1 MSETILKQE
10 ERVAFAL
17 RKLYRKYGYLPY
29 NMSKFEPYDLY
40 SSNKDFLV
48 SDGVITFNDAFGKLL
63 ALKPDVTLSIIKNA
77 GGENCKVYY
86 HENVYRISGATKE
99 FKELMQVGL
108 ERIGEKG
115 VYALYETA
123 YLAAA
128 SLNEISSDFVLDIS
142 HLGILSATL
151 EALGEDGAFQKQI
164 MQKLAEKNVHETLAL
179 CQSRDIDKK
188 KTEAL
193 LSLVKTYGDMQT
205 VLKRLAP
212 LCESGKAKEAYDELA
227 AVCALLEK
235 TEFADK
241 IRIDFSVVNDMKY
254 YNGLVFKGFIGGV
267 CEGVLSGGQYDRLMA
282 RMGRKTGAIGFAV
295 YLDLLENLQG
305 NKRAYDID
313 LLVLYDDDTDPALL
327 AKTVQ
332 EEILSGKSVSAQKE
346 KGKLRFENI
355 LDLTGGK
362 HND

>member
-1 MSETILKQE
+1 MSETILKKE

-17 RKLYRKYGYLPY
+17 RALYRKYGYLPD

-77 GGENCKVYY
+77 GEENCKVYY

-151 EALGEDGAFQKQI
+151 EELGEDGAFQRQI

-179 CQSRDIDKK
+179 CQSRNVDEK
-188 KTEAL
+188 KTDAL

-205 VLKRLAP
+205 VLSKLAP
-212 LCESGKAKEAYDELA
+212 LCGSGKAKEAYEELK
-227 AVCALLEK
+227 AVCALLGQ
-235 TEFADK
+235 TEYADK

-295 YLDLLENLQG
+295 YLDLLENLRD
-305 NKRAYDID
+305 NKREYDMD

-332 EEILSGKSVSAQKE
+332 KAIAENKSVSAQKE
-346 KGKLRFENI
+346 KGKLRFFET
-355 LDLTGGK
+355 LDLTGRTA
-362 HND
+362 

>member
-1 MSETILKQE
+1 MSETILKRE
-10 ERVAFAL
+10 EKVAFAL
-17 RKLYRKYGYLPY
+17 RALYRKYGYLPY
-29 NMSKFEPYDLY
+29 KMSKFEPYDLY

-48 SDGVITFNDAFGKLL
+48 GDGVITFNDAFGKLL

-115 VYALYETA
+115 VYALFETA

-128 SLNEISSDFVLDIS
+128 SLNEISSEFVLDIS

-151 EALGEDGAFQKQI
+151 EELGGDDAFQKQI

-179 CQSRDIDKK
+179 CQSRGVDEE
-188 KTEAL
+188 KTNAL
-193 LSLVKTYGDMQT
+193 LSFVKTYGDMQT
-205 VLKRLAP
+205 VLQKFAP
-212 LCESGKAKEAYDELA
+212 LCGSGKAKEAYDELK

-241 IRIDFSVVNDMKY
+241 IRIDFSVVNDMNY
-254 YNGLVFKGFIGGV
+254 YNGLVFQGFVGGV
-267 CEGVLSGGQYDRLMA
+267 CEEVLSGGQYDRLMA

-295 YLDLLENLQG
+295 YLDLLEDLRDDN
-305 NKRAYDID
+305 RAYDID
-313 LLVLYDDDTDPALL
+313 MLVLYDDDTDPALV

-332 EEILSGKSVSAQKE
+332 EAMEAGKSVSAQKE
-346 KGKLRFENI
+346 KGKLRFAETI
-355 LDLTGGK
+355 DLSGRK
-362 HND
+362 S

>member
-17 RKLYRKYGYLPY
+17 RALYRKYGYLPY
-29 NMSKFEPYDLY
+29 KMSKFEPYDLY
-40 SSNKDFLV
+40 STNKDFLIG
-48 SDGVITFNDAFGKLL
+48 DGVITFNDTNGKLL

-128 SLNEISSDFVLDIS
+128 SLNEISDDFVLDIS
-142 HLGILSATL
+142 HLGILSAAL
-151 EALGEDGAFQKQI
+151 ESLGEDVAFQREI

-179 CQSRDIDKK
+179 CQSRGVDEE
-188 KTEAL
+188 KTNAL
-193 LSLVKTYGDMQT
+193 LSFVKTYGDMQT
-205 VLKRLAP
+205 VLQKFAP
-212 LCESGKAKEAYDELA
+212 LCQTGKAKEAYNELA

-235 TEFADK
+235 TEYADK

-254 YNGLVFKGFIGGV
+254 YNGLVFKGFVGGV
-267 CEGVLSGGQYDRLMA
+267 CESVLSGGQYDRLMA
-282 RMGRKTGAIGFAV
+282 RMGRNTGAIGFAV
-295 YLDLLENLQG
+295 YLDLLENLKEK
-305 NKRAYDID
+305 KRDYDID
-313 LLVLYDDDTDPALL
+313 LLVLYDDNTDPALL
-327 AKTVQ
+327 KETVQ
-332 EEILSGKSVSAQKE
+332 KAVEAGKSVSAQKE
-346 KGKLRFENI
+346 KGKLRFLETLN
-355 LDLTGGK
+355 LTGEK
-362 HND
+362 END

>member
-10 ERVAFAL
+10 EKVAFAL
-17 RKLYRKYGYLPY
+17 RALYRKYGYLPY
-29 NMSKFEPYDLY
+29 KMSKFEPYDLY

-48 SDGVITFNDAFGKLL
+48 GDGVITFNDAFGKLL

-128 SLNEISSDFVLDIS
+128 SLNEISTDFVLDIS

-151 EALGEDGAFQKQI
+151 ESLGEDGAFQRQI

-179 CQSRDIDKK
+179 CQSRGIDKE
-188 KTEAL
+188 KTDAL
-193 LSLVKTYGDMQT
+193 LSLVKTYGDMKT
-205 VLKRLAP
+205 VLSKLAP
-212 LCESGKAKEAYDELA
+212 LCGSGKAKEAYDELA

-241 IRIDFSVVNDMKY
+241 IRIDFSVVNDMNY
-254 YNGLVFKGFIGGV
+254 YNGLVFKGFVGGV

-295 YLDLLENLQG
+295 YLDLLENLRE

-313 LLVLYDDDTDPALL
+313 MLVLYDDDTDPALL
-327 AKTVQ
+327 VKTVQ
-332 EEILSGKSVSAQKE
+332 EETEAGKSVSAQKE
-346 KGKLRFENI
+346 KGKLRFAET
-355 LDLTGGK
+355 LDLSGRK
-362 HND
+362 S

>member
-17 RKLYRKYGYLPY
+17 RALYRKYGYLPY

-48 SDGVITFNDAFGKLL
+48 GDGVITFNDTNGKLL

-108 ERIGEKG
+108 ERIGEKD

-128 SLNEISSDFVLDIS
+128 SLSEISDDFVLDIS

-151 EALGEDGAFQKQI
+151 ETLEEDRAFQKQI

-179 CQSRDIDKK
+179 CQSRGVDKE
-188 KTEAL
+188 KTDAL

-205 VLKRLAP
+205 VLSKLAP
-212 LCESGKAKEAYDELA
+212 LCESGKAKEAYGELA
-227 AVCALLEK
+227 AVCALLQK

-254 YNGLVFKGFIGGV
+254 YNGLVFKGFVGGV

-295 YLDLLENLQG
+295 YLDLLENLRE
-305 NKRAYDID
+305 NKREHDID

-327 AKTVQ
+327 AGTVKK
-332 EEILSGKSVSAQKE
+332 EIEAGKSVSAQKE
-346 KGKLRFENI
+346 KGKIRAFET
-355 LDLTGGK
+355 LDLTGRK
-362 HND
+362 A

>member
-1 MSETILKQE
+1 MSETILKRE

-17 RKLYRKYGYLPY
+17 RALYRKYGYLPY

-48 SDGVITFNDAFGKLL
+48 GDGVITFNDSFGKLL

-115 VYALYETA
+115 VYALFETA

-128 SLNEISSDFVLDIS
+128 SLNEISADFVLDIS

-151 EALGEDGAFQKQI
+151 ESLGEDGAFQRQI
-164 MQKLAEKNVHETLAL
+164 MQKLAEKNVHETFAL
-179 CQSRDIDKK
+179 CQSRGVDEE
-188 KTEAL
+188 KTNAL
-193 LSLVKTYGDMQT
+193 LALVKIYGDMQT
-205 VLKRLAP
+205 VLAKLAP
-212 LCESGKAKEAYDELA
+212 LCKSGKAKEAYEELA

-254 YNGLVFKGFIGGV
+254 YNGLVFKGFVGGV

-295 YLDLLENLQG
+295 YLDLLENLREKKG
-305 NKRAYDID
+305 EHDID

-327 AKTVQ
+327 VKTVQ
-332 EEILSGKSVSAQKE
+332 KEIQAGKSVSAQKE
-346 KGKLRFENI
+346 KGKIRSFET
-355 LDLTGGK
+355 LDLTGRK
-362 HND
+362 A

>member
-10 ERVAFAL
+10 EKVAFAL
-17 RKLYRKYGYLPY
+17 RALYRKYGYLPY
-29 NMSKFEPYDLY
+29 KMSKFEPYDLY

-48 SDGVITFNDAFGKLL
+48 GDGVITFNDAFGKLL

-128 SLNEISSDFVLDIS
+128 SLNEISTDFVLDIS

-151 EALGEDGAFQKQI
+151 ESLGEDGAFQRQI

-179 CQSRDIDKK
+179 CQSRGIDKE
-188 KTEAL
+188 KTDAL
-193 LSLVKTYGDMQT
+193 LSLVKTYGDMKT
-205 VLKRLAP
+205 VLSKLAP
-212 LCESGKAKEAYDELA
+212 LCGSGKAKEAYDELA

-241 IRIDFSVVNDMKY
+241 IRIDFSVVNDMNY
-254 YNGLVFKGFIGGV
+254 YNGLVFKGFVGGV

-295 YLDLLENLQG
+295 YLDLLENLRE

-313 LLVLYDDDTDPALL
+313 MLVLYDDDTDPALL
-327 AKTVQ
+327 VKTVQ
-332 EEILSGKSVSAQKE
+332 EATEAGKSVSAQKE
-346 KGKLRFENI
+346 KGKLRFAET
-355 LDLTGGK
+355 LDLSGRK
-362 HND
+362 S

>member
-10 ERVAFAL
+10 EKVAFAL
-17 RKLYRKYGYLPY
+17 RALYRKYGYLPY
-29 NMSKFEPYDLY
+29 KMSKFEPYDLY

-48 SDGVITFNDAFGKLL
+48 GDGVITFNDTNGKLL

-115 VYALYETA
+115 VYALYETV

-128 SLNEISSDFVLDIS
+128 SLNEISTDFVLDIS

-151 EALGEDGAFQKQI
+151 EALGEDVAFQRQI

-179 CQSRDIDKK
+179 CQSRGIDKE
-188 KTEAL
+188 KTDAL
-193 LSLVKTYGDMQT
+193 LSLVKTYGDMKT
-205 VLKRLAP
+205 VLSKLAP
-212 LCESGKAKEAYDELA
+212 LCGSGKAKEAYDELA

-241 IRIDFSVVNDMKY
+241 IRIDFSVVNDMNY
-254 YNGLVFKGFIGGV
+254 YNGLVFKGFVGGV

-295 YLDLLENLQG
+295 YLDLLENLRE

-313 LLVLYDDDTDPALL
+313 MLVLYDDDTDPALL
-327 AKTVQ
+327 VKTVQ
-332 EEILSGKSVSAQKE
+332 EETEAGKSVSAQKE
-346 KGKLRFENI
+346 KGKLRFAETI
-355 LDLTGGK
+355 DLSGRK
-362 HND
+362 A

>member
-1 MSETILKQE
+1 MSETILTKE

-17 RKLYRKYGYLPY
+17 RALYRKYGYLPY

-48 SDGVITFNDAFGKLL
+48 GDGVITFNDAFGKLL

-115 VYALYETA
+115 VYALFETA

-128 SLNEISSDFVLDIS
+128 SLNEISSEFVLDIS

-151 EALGEDGAFQKQI
+151 ETLGEDRAFQRQI

-179 CQSRDIDKK
+179 CQSRGIDKK
-188 KTEAL
+188 KTDAL
-193 LSLVKTYGDMQT
+193 LSLVKTYGDMPT
-205 VLKRLAP
+205 VLEKLAP
-212 LCESGKAKEAYDELA
+212 LCESEKAKEAYEELK
-227 AVCALLEK
+227 AVCALLAK
-235 TEFADK
+235 TEFAEK

-254 YNGLVFKGFIGGV
+254 YNGLVFKGFVGDI
-267 CEGVLSGGQYDRLMA
+267 CESVLSGGQYDRLMA
-282 RMGRKTGAIGFAV
+282 RMGRNTGAIGFAV
-295 YLDLLENLQG
+295 YLDLLENLRE
-305 NKRAYDID
+305 NKREYDID

-332 EEILSGKSVSAQKE
+332 KEMEAGKSVSAQKE
-346 KGKLRFENI
+346 RGKLRFFET
-355 LDLTGGK
+355 LDLSGRK
-362 HND
+362 EE

>member
-1 MSETILKQE
+1 MSQTILKKE
-10 ERVAFAL
+10 EKVAFAL
-17 RKLYRKYGYLPY
+17 RALYRKYGYLPY

-48 SDGVITFNDAFGKLL
+48 GDGVITFNDAFGKLL

-128 SLNEISSDFVLDIS
+128 SLNEISTDFVLDIS

-151 EALGEDGAFQKQI
+151 EALGEDAAFQKRI
-164 MQKLAEKNVHETLAL
+164 MQKIAEKNVHETLAL
-179 CQSRDIDKK
+179 CQSRNVDEE
-188 KTEAL
+188 KTNAL

-205 VLKRLAP
+205 VLKKLAP
-212 LCESGKAKEAYDELA
+212 LCESGKAKEAYEELK

-235 TEFADK
+235 TEYANK

-254 YNGLVFKGFIGGV
+254 YNGLVFKGFVGGV

-295 YLDLLENLQG
+295 YLDLLENLQE
-305 NKRAYDID
+305 NKREYDID
-313 LLVLYDDDTDPALL
+313 LLVLYDDDTSPALL
-327 AKTVQ
+327 AATV
-332 EEILSGKSVSAQKE
+332 EKAIGEGKSVSAQKE
-346 KGKLRFENI
+346 KGNLRFFET
-355 LDLTGGK
+355 LDLTGRK
-362 HND
+362 EI

>member
-10 ERVAFAL
+10 ERIAFAL
-17 RKLYRKYGYLPY
+17 RALYRKYGYLPY

-48 SDGVITFNDAFGKLL
+48 GDGVITFNDAFGKLL

-128 SLNEISSDFVLDIS
+128 SLNEISGDFVLDIS

-151 EALGEDGAFQKQI
+151 EELGEDRAFERQI
-164 MQKLAEKNVHETLAL
+164 LQKLAEKNVHETLAL
-179 CQSRDIDKK
+179 CQSRGIDGE
-188 KTEAL
+188 KTDAL

-205 VLKRLAP
+205 VLSKLAP
-212 LCESGKAKEAYDELA
+212 LCASGKAKEAYDELK

-254 YNGLVFKGFIGGV
+254 YNGLVFKGFVGGV

-295 YLDLLENLQG
+295 YLDLLENLRK
-305 NKRAYDID
+305 NKREYDID
-313 LLVLYDDDTDPALL
+313 LLVLYDDNTDPALL

-332 EEILSGKSVSAQKE
+332 KEMEAGKSVSAQKE
-346 KGKLRFENI
+346 KGKLRFFEM
-355 LDLTGGK
+355 LDLSGRK
-362 HND
+362 KE

>member
-10 ERVAFAL
+10 ERIAFAL
-17 RKLYRKYGYLPY
+17 RALYRKHGYLPY
-29 NMSKFEPYDLY
+29 KMSKFEPYDLY

-48 SDGVITFNDAFGKLL
+48 GDGVITFNDAFGKLL

-115 VYALYETA
+115 VYALFETT

-151 EALGEDGAFQKQI
+151 EALGEDGAFQRQI
-164 MQKLAEKNVHETLAL
+164 LQKLAEKNVHETLAL
-179 CQSRDIDKK
+179 CQSRGIDEK
-188 KTEAL
+188 KTDAL

-205 VLKRLAP
+205 VLTKLAP
-212 LCESGKAKEAYDELA
+212 LCGSGKAKEAYDELA
-227 AVCALLEK
+227 TVCALLEK

-295 YLDLLENLQG
+295 YLDLLENLQK
-305 NKRAYDID
+305 NKREYDID
-313 LLVLYDDDTDPALL
+313 LLVLYDDNTDPALL

-332 EEILSGKSVSAQKE
+332 REIQAGKSVSAQKE
-346 KGKLRFENI
+346 NGKLRFFET
-355 LDLTGGK
+355 LDLRGRK
-362 HND
+362 QL

>member
-10 ERVAFAL
+10 ERIAFAL
-17 RKLYRKYGYLPY
+17 RALYRKYGYLPY

-48 SDGVITFNDAFGKLL
+48 GDGVITFNDAFGKLL

-115 VYALYETA
+115 VYALFETA

-128 SLNEISSDFVLDIS
+128 SLNEISSEFVLDIS

-151 EALGEDGAFQKQI
+151 EALGEDRAFERQI
-164 MQKLAEKNVHETLAL
+164 MQKLAEKNVHEMLAL
-179 CQSRDIDKK
+179 CQSRGIDEK
-188 KTEAL
+188 KTDVL

-205 VLKRLAP
+205 VLEKLAP
-212 LCESGKAKEAYDELA
+212 LCESGKAKEAYEELK
-227 AVCALLEK
+227 AVCALLAK

-254 YNGLVFKGFIGGV
+254 YNGLVFKGFVGGV

-295 YLDLLENLQG
+295 YLDLLEDLRE
-305 NKRAYDID
+305 NKRAYDMD
-313 LLVLYDDDTDPALL
+313 LLVLYDENTDPALL

-332 EEILSGKSVSAQKE
+332 KEIEAGKSVSAQKE
-346 KGKLRFENI
+346 KGKLRFFET
-355 LDLTGGK
+355 LDLCGRK
-362 HND
+362 ES